1 MTAGPGFRIGDAE
14 REAAATRLREHYA
27 QGRLTLEEFQQRLDA
42 VFAAR
47 TDVDLAKISADLPHT
62 SAYPPPWPP
71 QQPAG
76 NTRARQPGSARQA
89 GDARQ
94 LGTGSGPGYRRPNPV
109 RSWAWSTFALIALAV
124 VIIGFSWPFAGIFR
138 PVLILFAVFTFLRKI
153 LRRVIGGG
161 TRRGRWL

>member
-47 TDVDLAKISADLPHT
+47 TDVDLAKISADLPHP
-62 SAYPPPWPP
+62 SAYAPPWPP

-76 NTRARQPGSARQA
+76 STRASQL
-89 GDARQ
+89 GDARH
-94 LGTGSGPGYRRPNPV
+94 LGDGTGQGHRRPNPV
-109 RSWAWSTFALIALAV
+109 RAWAWSTFALIALAV
-124 VIIGFSWPFAGIFR
+124 AIIGFSWPFAGIFR

-153 LRRVIGGG
+153 LRRIFGGG
-161 TRRGRWL
+161 TRRGRWM